1 MEGFFAILPALEPA
15 LLRRIIERGL
25 EGVRPSS
32 SAGGQG
38 EVGTGGSDP
47 MAPAPMAPT
56 AALLG
61 TAEFPRPS
69 TPPPADLA
77 ALLETDQ
84 LRAALGRIACMY
96 DGGHLLE

>member
-1 MEGFFAILPALEPA
+1 MEGFFATLPSLEPA

-25 EGVRPSS
+25 AGVSPPGRDR
-32 SAGGQG
+32 AGPAA
-38 EVGTGGSDP
+38 GTGGSTPALADP
-47 MAPAPMAPT
+47 LL
-56 AALLG
+56 ALLG

-69 TPPPADLA
+69 ATAADLA
-77 ALLETDQ
+77 ALLDTDQ